1 MVGVS
6 NDTNLLPLRAMAR
19 AARVPATWLRAEA
32 EADRIPH
39 LKAGARML
47 FHAPTVERI
56 LLERASRAATRG
68 PAERAEQEHAP

>member
-1 MVGVS
+1 
-6 NDTNLLPLRAMAR
+6 MAR
-19 AARVPATWLRAEA
+19 VARVPATWLKAEA

-56 LLERASRAATRG
+56 LLERATK
-68 PAERAEQEHAP
+68 AETQGQDHGAELEGTP